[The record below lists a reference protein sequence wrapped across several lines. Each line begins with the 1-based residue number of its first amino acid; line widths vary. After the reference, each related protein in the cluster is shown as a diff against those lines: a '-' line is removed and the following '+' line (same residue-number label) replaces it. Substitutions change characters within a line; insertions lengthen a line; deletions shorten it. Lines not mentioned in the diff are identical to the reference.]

1 MQKIV
6 VASLNPVKIAAT
18 EAGFA
23 RMFPNDTF
31 EITGCD
37 VPSGVS
43 DQPMSRAETLRG
55 ATNRADAAL
64 ATVQDVAYAVGIEG
78 GLEDVNGRLE
88 VFAYVVVSDG
98 KRHGTAQTGVFTLPE
113 EVSTLV
119 RGGMELGD
127 ADDVVFRRENS
138 KQGNGSIGILT
149 DDAITRTEYYIH
161 AVIMALIPFKK
172 PHLSW

>member
-1 MQKIV
+1 MQKIA

-18 EAGFA
+18 EAGFTQ
-23 RMFPNDTF
+23 MFPDDAF
-31 EITGCD
+31 EFTGCD
-37 VPSGVS
+37 VSSGVNA
-43 DQPMSRAETLRG
+43 QPMSRAETLRG
-55 ATNRADAAL
+55 ATNRANAAL
-64 ATVQDVAYAVGIEG
+64 KSVPDAAYAVGIEG

-98 KRHGTAQTGVFTLPE
+98 TRYGTAQTGVFTLPE
-113 EVSTLV
+113 EVSALV

-127 ADDVVFRRENS
+127 ADDVVFGRENS

-149 DDAITRTEYYIH
+149 DDAITRTDYYIH